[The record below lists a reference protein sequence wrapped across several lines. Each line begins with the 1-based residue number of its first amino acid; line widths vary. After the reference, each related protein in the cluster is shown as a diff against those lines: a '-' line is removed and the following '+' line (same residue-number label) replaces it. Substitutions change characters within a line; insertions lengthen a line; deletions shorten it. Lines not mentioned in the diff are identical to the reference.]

1 MHKSISTELMKKY
14 SNTDI
19 IPFVES
25 LFLELSKLIKSV
37 NQMKK
42 GIKEK
47 NTHQLLG
54 LIFEKN
60 FIINL
65 TERLFKIQNIFKD
78 CIEKKKSLSHMD
90 VLTLINPEMSY
101 FYQEVIKSSSS
112 LL

>member
-14 SNTDI
+14 SNIDI

-37 NQMKK
+37 NEMKR

-78 CIEKKKSLSHMD
+78 CIEKKKSLRHMD